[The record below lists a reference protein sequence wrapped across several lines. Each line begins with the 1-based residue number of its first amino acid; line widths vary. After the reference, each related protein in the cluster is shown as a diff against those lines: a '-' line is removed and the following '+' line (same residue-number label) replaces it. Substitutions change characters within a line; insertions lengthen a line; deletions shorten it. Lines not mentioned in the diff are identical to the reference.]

1 MSKKTFTDLE
11 MLDLSKNK
19 YVKNVTSKGITY
31 TNEFKLQF
39 IAEYE
44 NGKTSRKIFE
54 DAGFDVDVIGIKR
67 IESASLRWRAA
78 YKDKGVLGLED
89 TRTLNSGRTLNR
101 DLTVEEILAKKDA
114 EIAYLKAELELIKKL
129 ELQERQVIIKK
140 IPSSIIF
147 NLIQNLIKNFN
158 LKNMTRHLCKIANV
172 SASGYYKFL
181 SNFRARRIK
190 DLKSKEI
197 ILKAFN
203 YRGYKKGSRSIK
215 MILENK
221 FHIIMN
227 RKKIQRIM
235 RKYNITCPI
244 RKANPYKRIAKATK
258 EHRVVPNR
266 LNREFKQ
273 NTPGKVMLTDITY
286 MPYGN
291 NKIAYLST
299 IKDSST
305 NEILAYNLSNSLAID
320 IVTETINKLVKLKSF
335 KLHKDAFIHSDQ
347 GSHYTSPIFQKLLKK
362 NKLGQSMSRRGNCW
376 DNAPQES
383 FFGHMKDEIDYK
395 SCRTIEEL
403 KIFID
408 DYMDYYNNDR
418 CQWNLKKLTPV
429 QYRNQLLATS

>member
-1 MSKKTFTDLE
+1 
-11 MLDLSKNK
+11 
-19 YVKNVTSKGITY
+19 
-31 TNEFKLQF
+31 
-39 IAEYE
+39 
-44 NGKTSRKIFE
+44 
-54 DAGFDVDVIGIKR
+54 
-67 IESASLRWRAA
+67 
-78 YKDKGVLGLED
+78 
-89 TRTLNSGRTLNR
+89 
-101 DLTVEEILAKKDA
+101 
-114 EIAYLKAELELIKKL
+114 
-129 ELQERQVIIKK
+129 
-140 IPSSIIF
+140 
-147 NLIQNLIKNFN
+147 
-158 LKNMTRHLCKIANV
+158 
-172 SASGYYKFL
+172 
-181 SNFRARRIK
+181 
-190 DLKSKEI
+190 
-197 ILKAFN
+197 
-203 YRGYKKGSRSIK
+203 
-215 MILENK
+215 
-221 FHIIMN
+221 
-227 RKKIQRIM
+227 M

-335 KLHKDAFIHSDQ
+335 KL
-347 GSHYTSPIFQKLLKK
+347 LKK

-403 KIFID
+403 KILID

-429 QYRNQLLATS
+429 QYRNQLLTTS